1 MKKILLVSS
10 GGFEKGGVQAVI
22 MALVRTMSDEYVFD
36 IVLLSNEIG
45 CYEEEFCK
53 YGGRIY
59 RIEHKV
65 TNKRFANL
73 KSYICFPIKLKKFL
87 KCLIK

>member
-22 MALVRTMSDEYVFD
+22 MAVVRTMSDEYVFD

-53 YGGRIY
+53 YGG
-59 RIEHKV
+59 
-65 TNKRFANL
+65 
-73 KSYICFPIKLKKFL
+73 
-87 KCLIK
+87 